1 MILLTLSNANS
12 FITAKQ
18 HNMKHKIILP
28 IIYLT
33 LYGLLISCN
42 AHNTTNITTND
53 NLYIIN
59 IDSAK
64 VFNTLRYSDIFKS
77 VKVITLS
84 NKETLIGQ
92 IDKIQPYKDKLYI
105 LDSNIAKG
113 VFEFNKNG
121 DFIRKIGSLG
131 SGPGEYISC
140 QDFAI
145 NEKKEEI
152 LIQDAY
158 NSRIYIYDIQSG
170 KYKSYI
176 DIQEKNKIEHIW
188 INDGNLYG
196 VDSYFIGNGKKTYH
210 ILQQINE
217 TTGSIIAEWMEAD
230 KYNKGWNDEFIHTP
244 LFYPIDKD
252 KDLFAFGLCDS
263 IMCIQKDK
271 LYPYIVLTGKNRIQ
285 NGEIPQEMISS
296 SANANIRNQKNN
308 EFFYKFL
315 TQNKF
320 IYISYIFEHNNYIYI
335 DYSTILFKQHIRYNK
350 TNKET
355 HIYKSLE
362 DNLLYSKI
370 PKSHSI
376 LPFATS
382 DSKGIYS
389 VLQTENL
396 PELKYFAQEEGTIS
410 SCIINKNKLKEIN
423 EDSNPIILYYE
434 FK

>member
-1 MILLTLSNANS
+1 
-12 FITAKQ
+12 
-18 HNMKHKIILP
+18 MKHKIISP

-33 LYGLLISCN
+33 LYCLLISCN
-42 AHNTTNITTND
+42 AHNTTNIITND
-53 NLYIIN
+53 NLYTIN

-64 VFNTLRYSDIFKS
+64 VFSTILYSDIFKS
-77 VKVITLS
+77 VKVIALS
-84 NKETLIGQ
+84 NKETLIGH
-92 IDKIQPYKDKLYI
+92 IDKIHPYKDRLYI

-131 SGPGEYISC
+131 SGPGEYVSC

-152 LIQDAY
+152 LIQDGY
-158 NSRIYIYDIQSG
+158 HNRIYIYDIQSG

-196 VDSYFIGNGKKTYH
+196 VDSYFIGNGKEPYY
-210 ILQQINE
+210 ILQQFNE
-217 TTGSIIAEWMEAD
+217 TTGSVIAEWMEAD

-244 LFYPIDKD
+244 LFYPIDED

-285 NGEIPQEMISS
+285 NGEIPPEMISF
-296 SANANIRNQKNN
+296 SADANIRNQKNN

-335 DYSTILFKQHIRYNK
+335 DYSTILLKQHIRYNK
-350 TNKET
+350 TNKKT
-355 HIYKSLE
+355 HIYFRRRSL
-362 DNLLYSKI
+362 
-370 PKSHSI
+370 I
-376 LPFATS
+376 L
-382 DSKGIYS
+382 
-389 VLQTENL
+389 
-396 PELKYFAQEEGTIS
+396 
-410 SCIINKNKLKEIN
+410 
-423 EDSNPIILYYE
+423 
-434 FK
+434 